1 MTRQSILAFITE
13 TLRDILDNQELNLE
27 ESTSFVD
34 TPDWDSLA
42 FVTLM
47 ATLESK
53 YSTELDMTAMQAAH
67 TVGDV
72 ISLIEVHR

>member
-1 MTRQSILAFITE
+1 MARQDILAFITD
-13 TLRDILDNQELNLE
+13 TLRDILDNQKLNLE
-27 ESTSFVD
+27 ESSRFLD
-34 TPDWDSLA
+34 IPEWDSLA

-47 ATLESK
+47 ATLESQ

-72 ISLIEVHR
+72 ISLIEVHH